1 MTEDRTLEIPTDG
14 DAPVDP
20 LNYLWQPYL
29 PFGNLAILD
38 GDPGVGKTYVA
49 LDLAARL
56 TAGSPMPDGC
66 PPPCPRG
73 LGVVIANGD
82 DVIEDTLLPR
92 FLAAG
97 GVRERLSFF
106 GGLSRRQRTA
116 RVAEF
121 PRDLPALVARIKKM
135 QSVGLVIID
144 PISTLFP
151 GVPGNNVE
159 AVRRALAPFARIA
172 AVTGIVFLFV
182 RHLNKSDRG
191 KSLYRGCGSIG
202 YAAAVRT
209 VLVAGRHPDDPD
221 RAVLSMEKVNHG
233 PRGRSLCYRIGER
246 EGGVGVV
253 WDGPSNLTAEDLCRL
268 RAEPDGASRR
278 TERWL
283 HDLLSAGPVPA
294 ARVEAEAEAAGI
306 GFATLRSVKK
316 KLGVESRKV
325 TKGGKT
331 WWEWGFPESE
341 LPALPAL
348 GDLPPLPP
356 I

>member
-1 MTEDRTLEIPTDG
+1 MTEDKTLEIPTDG
-14 DAPVDP
+14 DAPVEP
-20 LNYLWQPYL
+20 LHYLWRPYL
-29 PFGNLAILD
+29 TFGNLAILD

-56 TAGSPMPDGC
+56 TAGLSMPDGF
-66 PPPCPRG
+66 PSPCPRG
-73 LGVVIANGD
+73 LGVIIVNGD

-106 GGLSRRQRTA
+106 GGLSRRQRNA

-121 PRDLPALVARIKKM
+121 PRDLPALVARIKKL

-151 GVPGNNVE
+151 RVPANNVE

-172 AVTGIVFLFV
+172 AVTGVVFLFV
-182 RHLNKSDRG
+182 RHLNKSEGG

-202 YAAAVRT
+202 FAAAART

-221 RAVLSMEKVNHG
+221 RAVLSMEKVNNG

-253 WDGPSNLTAEDLCRL
+253 WEGPSNLTAEDLCRL
-268 RAEPDGASRR
+268 RADPDGPNRR

-283 HDLLSAGPVPA
+283 HDLLAAGPVPA
-294 ARVEAEAEAAGI
+294 ARVEAAADDAGL
-306 GFATLRSVKK
+306 GFATLRSLKK

-325 TKGGKT
+325 TRDGKT
-331 WWEWGFPESE
+331 WWEWVFPESDLTP
-341 LPALPAL
+341 LPPL

-356 I
+356 M